1 MKKFCF
7 VMNCFAVITCCV
19 VAAVAV
25 FTTVIF
31 PAEMISPYITWQI
44 LLVSFLCAVS
54 TLIYPWDRGFK
65 KSEFKLRIALHYII
79 INIIVLG
86 FGHLFDWY
94 ATDNMLNI
102 IVMVIMIAVIFAVVS
117 VVSWKKSEQD
127 AKVMNENLQK
137 YQNYVLEK

>member
-31 PAEMISPYITWQI
+31 PVESISPYITWQI

-54 TLIYPWDRGFK
+54 TLVYPWDKELK
-65 KSEFKLRIALHYII
+65 KGKFRLIITLHYII

-86 FGHLFDWY
+86 FGILFDWY
-94 ATDNMLNI
+94 NYDNLLNVLTMI
-102 IVMVIMIAVIFAVVS
+102 IMIAVIFAVVS
-117 VVSWKKSEQD
+117 VVSWKKSERD
-127 AKVMNENLQK
+127 AKVMNEKLQK
-137 YQNYVLEK
+137 YQNN

>member
-7 VMNCFAVITCCV
+7 VMNCFAIITCCV

-25 FTTVIF
+25 FTTVIY
-31 PAEMISPYITWQI
+31 PVEKISPYITWQI
-44 LLVSFLCAVS
+44 LLVSFLSAVS
-54 TLIYPWDRGFK
+54 TLIYPWDKEYK
-65 KSEFKLRIALHYII
+65 KNDFRIRVVLHYII

-86 FGHLFDWY
+86 FGILFDWY

-137 YQNYVLEK
+137 YQNHVLEK